1 MNKVIGVLLLQL
13 LLWAGASRA
22 DDIDIY
28 LQTKPGSVPLVMLM
42 IDWRPSVFATYC
54 NSFND
59 ACKAKMSP
67 GAATALANARAAAL
81 ISLSA
86 KVTKYEVFTAVLES
100 LMTNPAFDPIH
111 MGLMAS
117 NFVNGGVILEG
128 YNQLGGPIPAN
139 IRSLPTFLLVPPSV
153 SAPGAKYKQYL
164 LYRLRQIA
172 EPLTN
177 ASSHKLQPSE
187 TFYEMYRYLNGG
199 QVLFSNLLGTAL
211 NFQSIIAP
219 LPTYDSLI
227 QTPALPLLE
236 TSNYIQPSQLTT
248 SSCSKLN
255 AIVMAMNVANQ
266 DDDLDAEIKASM
278 PADNAEKKFENML
291 DYMAD
296 HDLVGNV
303 AGDQFLTTWIIS
315 DAGGKGSTAAWA
327 AAGNTGDGVLNFDD
341 AVGLETQ
348 LTEAFTKI
356 ISAST
361 TFVAA
366 SVPVNVFN
374 RTESLDSLFIALFE
388 AQATI
393 AWPGNLKKLR
403 LADSD
408 SDGVFDQI
416 LAVSGNSPGALEE
429 VGANKGRIRVGALTY
444 WTNSAAL
451 PAPDADKSEVAGADG
466 RSVARGGA
474 GQLIPGFIVGGPGDT
489 NSPTTRNLFVEP
501 AVLATPPTATTL
513 SPLNADA
520 ATATALSTLL
530 VPCTAPCTTLDLIKW
545 VRGQDVD
552 DVDSDNNRTE
562 ARPWILGASIHSR
575 PLALNYGATGAYSV
589 ANQNVHVL
597 MGTADGYFH
606 IFENTTSA
614 GSQSGKEL
622 FAFMP
627 RELLANVPKLRAN
640 TQASAKMIYGVDG
653 APAALSVDY
662 NKDGTINSVSPFPS
676 DEVYVY
682 FGLRRGG
689 RSYYALDVS
698 SPSATPKLKWKI
710 THTDADFTELGLTF
724 SDPVVGRVRY
734 GASPVDVVI
743 FAGGYNGGW
752 NADNT
757 ARIGKD
763 LNADDDA
770 IGNAIYIVNAR
781 TGALIWKAILG
792 TGAATNRVYQHAGL
806 VDSIPSTVATLDS
819 KGTGII
825 DRLYVADTG
834 GAVWR
839 VDLPIGDGTSAN
851 HRRDNWFVSKL
862 AELGADSPAAD
873 DRRFFHAPEVVLT
886 FDATAKYDGVLL
898 ASGDR
903 AHPLEQAVDNYL
915 LLLKDRAITSGD
927 SAVKTRT
934 AIGIAD
940 LPDVSAC
947 AADKTATACTL
958 DKTKGWKIRLAGAGE
973 KGLAS
978 PASFPGIAFFTT
990 YTPTVS
996 ADACDVSEGQGAV
1009 YAVNL
1014 ADGAPATGYVRK
1026 YDLGPGIPP
1035 SVIPIDGAVIIPGGG
1050 IGVDSDGDG
1059 IIDRAKPIVPLPTV
1073 KLNPVYWREPAID
1086 NIR

>member
-1 MNKVIGVLLLQL
+1 MKKVIGVLMLQL
-13 LLWAGASRA
+13 LLWPGAGRA

-42 IDWRPSVFATYC
+42 IDWRPSVFSTYC
-54 NSFND
+54 NSFNA
-59 ACKAKMSP
+59 ACRAQMSP
-67 GAATALANARAAAL
+67 AAATALADARAERL

-86 KVTKYEVFTAVLES
+86 KVTKYEVFVAVLDS
-100 LMTNPAFDPIH
+100 LMSNPAFDPIH

-117 NFVNGGVILEG
+117 NFVNGGVILQG
-128 YNQLGGPIPAN
+128 FNQLGGPIPAN
-139 IRSLPTFLLVPPSV
+139 IRSQLTFLLVPPSV

-164 LYRLRQIA
+164 LYRLRQIT

-199 QVLFSNLLGTAL
+199 RVLFGDVPGTAL

-219 LPTYDSLI
+219 LPPYDPLI
-227 QTPALPLLE
+227 QTLPLPLLG
-236 TSNYIQPSQLTT
+236 SSYIQPSQLAT

-266 DDDLDAEIKASM
+266 DDDLDAQIKASM
-278 PADNAEKKFENML
+278 PADNADKKFENML

-303 AGDQFLTTWIIS
+303 AGDQSLTTWIIS
-315 DAGGKGSTAAWA
+315 DAGSKGSTAAWA
-327 AAGNTGDGVLNFDD
+327 AAGNSGDGVLNFDD
-341 AVGLETQ
+341 AIELENQ

-388 AQATI
+388 AQATVD
-393 AWPGNLKKLR
+393 WPGNLKKLR

-416 LAVSGNSPGALEE
+416 LAASGNSPGALEE
-429 VGANKGRIRVGALTY
+429 TGANKGRIRVGALTY

-451 PAPDADKSEVAGADG
+451 PPPDADKSEVAGADG

-474 GQLIPGFIVGGPGDT
+474 GQLIPGFIAGGPGDA
-489 NSPTTRNLFVEP
+489 NGATTRNLLVEP
-501 AVLATPPTATTL
+501 ATLATPPTATVL

-520 ATATALSTLL
+520 ATATALGALL
-530 VPCTAPCTTLDLIKW
+530 VPCTSPCTTLDLIKW
-545 VRGQDVD
+545 ARGQDVD

-562 ARPWILGASIHSR
+562 ARRWVLGASIHSR
-575 PLALNYGATGAYSV
+575 PLAVNYGATGAYSI
-589 ANQNVHVL
+589 ANQNVHVM

-606 IFENTTSA
+606 IIENTTSA

-640 TQASAKMIYGVDG
+640 TQASANMIYGVDG
-653 APAALSVDY
+653 APAALSVD
-662 NKDGTINSVSPFPS
+662 NNRDGTINNVSPFLS

-689 RSYYALDVS
+689 ASYYALDVS
-698 SPSATPKLKWKI
+698 NPAAAPTLKWKI
-710 THTDADFTELGLTF
+710 TRTDPDFTQLGLTF

-752 NADNT
+752 NAGNT

-770 IGNAIYIVNAR
+770 VGNAIYIVNAR
-781 TGALIWKAILG
+781 TGALIWKAMLG
-792 TGAATNRVYQHAGL
+792 TGAATNTVHQHAGL
-806 VDSIPSTVATLDS
+806 VDSFPSAVATLDS

-825 DRLYVADTG
+825 DRLYVGDTG

-839 VDLPIGDGTSAN
+839 VDLPIGDGTNAN

-862 AELGADSPAAD
+862 AELGADSPAAA

-886 FDATAKYDGVLL
+886 FDATAKYDGVLI

-903 AHPLEQAVDNYL
+903 EHPLETAVDNYL

-927 SAVKTRT
+927 PAVKTRA
-934 AIGIAD
+934 AISLAD

-947 AADKTATACTL
+947 AADKTAAACTL
-958 DKTKGWKIRLAGAGE
+958 DKSMGWKILLAGDGE
-973 KGLAS
+973 KALAS
-978 PASFPGIAFFTT
+978 PASFPGVTFFTT
-990 YTPTVS
+990 YAPTVA
-996 ADACDVSEGQGAV
+996 ADPCDVSEGQGAV

-1014 ADGAPATGYVRK
+1014 ADGAPAANYARK

-1035 SVIPIDGAVIIPGGG
+1035 SVIPINGAVIIPGGG

-1059 IIDRAKPIVPLPTV
+1059 IVDSAKPIVPLPLL
-1073 KLNPVYWREPAID
+1073 KLNPIYWREPAID